1 MCRPQAAAL
10 LAPIYARTHQMARPG
25 RSSRWL
31 PTILPTWRPRI
42 SRRPSRPS
50 GRHRAAL
57 GWLRRMHGE
66 YLEAQIA
73 NDPRFAGLRRELAG
87 TLAQKAG

>member
-10 LAPIYARTHQMARPG
+10 LAPISARTHQMALAKAQLQMAADHSTDVAPQD
-25 RSSRWL
+25 L
-31 PTILPTWRPRI
+31 AAAFEAV
-42 SRRPSRPS
+42 

-73 NDPRFAGLRRELAG
+73 NDPRFVGLRRELAG